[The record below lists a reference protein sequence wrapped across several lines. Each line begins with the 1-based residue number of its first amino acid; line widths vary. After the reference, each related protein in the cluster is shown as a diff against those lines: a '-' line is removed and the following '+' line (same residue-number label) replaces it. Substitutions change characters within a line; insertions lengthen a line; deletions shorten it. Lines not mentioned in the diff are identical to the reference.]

1 MRDVTGKVAFVTG
14 GASGIGLGIAQV
26 FLDAGMK
33 VVIADIRDNALFAA
47 CAQLGGGN
55 HLLALPLDVAN
66 RDQWKSALAEAST
79 AFGHVH
85 VLCNNA
91 GVGMLG
97 DARSVTYDD
106 WDWGLSVNLGG
117 AVNGVQTFLPHF
129 LAHGEPSHIVNTSTV
144 GATLAG
150 PGAIVYLSAKAAVLT
165 LTECLKCDLQ
175 DTNVS
180 VTALLPGPTATNIHE
195 VGKLRPARFGKTGLK
210 EIEERLAKGPLFS
223 NGMDPIDVGRMVL
236 DGIQRD
242 RLFVYTHNDFREG
255 VGQRCRALLA
265 SFPPGPVDPE
275 RAKAFGFPV
284 TNAHYAAIA
293 AAAEALKRGE
303 I

>member
-1 MRDVTGKVAFVTG
+1 MRDVSGKVAFITG
-14 GASGIGLGIAQV
+14 GASGIGLGMARV
-26 FLDAGMK
+26 FLEAGMR
-33 VVIADIRDNALFAA
+33 VVIADVREDALRS
-47 CAQLGGGN
+47 AQS
-55 HLLALPLDVAN
+55 ALRAGSQLHALSLDVTD
-66 RDQWKSALAEAST
+66 REQWRKALAESVA
-79 AFGHVH
+79 AFGPIHI
-85 VLCNNA
+85 LCNNA

-97 DARSVTYDD
+97 DARSVTWDD
-106 WDWGLSVNLGG
+106 WDWGLAVNLGG
-117 AVNGVQTFLPHF
+117 AVNGVQTFLPHL

-150 PGAIVYLSAKAAVLT
+150 PGAIVYLSAKSAVLT

-175 DTNVS
+175 GTNVS

-195 VGKLRPARFGKTGLK
+195 VGKLRPARYANTGLK
-210 EIEERLAKGPLFS
+210 SVEDHLAKGPLFN
-223 NGMDPIDVGRMVL
+223 NGMDPVEVGRLVL
-236 DGIQRD
+236 DGIRRD

-255 VGQRCRALLA
+255 VDQRNRALLA

-293 AAAEALKRGE
+293 AELDE
-303 I
+303 PN